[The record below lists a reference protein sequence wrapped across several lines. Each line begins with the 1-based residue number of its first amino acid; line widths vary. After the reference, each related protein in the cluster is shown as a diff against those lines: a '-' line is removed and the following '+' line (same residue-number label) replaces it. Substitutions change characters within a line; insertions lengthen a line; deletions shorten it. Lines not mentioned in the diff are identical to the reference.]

1 MVSKQAPSSPVLYIA
16 PEFANQ
22 INADWDSV
30 MNNSWQVWMNSLP
43 PAKGLS

>member
-22 INADWDSV
+22 INAD
-30 MNNSWQVWMNSLP
+30 
-43 PAKGLS
+43 